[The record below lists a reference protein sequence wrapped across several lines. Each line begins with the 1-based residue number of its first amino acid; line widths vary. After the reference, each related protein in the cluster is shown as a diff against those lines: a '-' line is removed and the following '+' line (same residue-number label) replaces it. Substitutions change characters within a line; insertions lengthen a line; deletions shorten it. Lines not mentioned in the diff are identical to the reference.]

1 MQNRHISGLVGGKSI
16 NPSAVTC
23 PNCGHLLASLR
34 KTPRS
39 GKRQTSPRRDRTPA
53 RFVLQVF
60 RGSLIWFAIVFVLV
74 GTLAGAVGQNM
85 WPTLFG
91 IGLLAVYG
99 TTYLLAARYPSS

>member
-1 MQNRHISGLVGGKSI
+1 MQIRRIPGPVGGKSI

-23 PNCGHLLASLR
+23 PNCGHPVALLR
-34 KTPRS
+34 KTPLPD
-39 GKRQTSPRRDRTPA
+39 QRRTNLRKHRTGA
-53 RFVLQVF
+53 HSALLVF

-85 WPTLFG
+85 LPALFG

-99 TTYLLAARYPSS
+99 FTYLVAAPRNP